1 MIEEE
6 KKTIK
11 PTKSDNLELDVEKAK
26 REDLR
31 KNQNVFPADSVSKT
45 TYQVPQNKEPLKSEI
60 RAHVDPKK
68 QIEQQNRRQESYKAA
83 GATTNNKI
91 TERNQKN
98 AKDKDCLIY
107 WNDWKC

>member
-1 MIEEE
+1 VIEEE

-68 QIEQQNRRQESYKAA
+68 QTEQQNRRQENYRAT

-107 WNDWKC
+107 